1 MKTLKKIFLLGM
13 AVLMITV
20 SLAGCGQTN
29 TVEGLVVSNELFMEK
44 DDIEGATQP
53 EQVSVGEDVYACV
66 YFIESPK
73 GMEYTGKWYIDD
85 EEVKSD
91 PQETTTDMSGAIVY
105 RLEADSVNEGILK
118 FEVVYNNEILS
129 SKELIVK

>member
-44 DDIEGATQP
+44 DDIEG

-105 RLEADSVNEGILK
+105 RLEADSVKEGILK

>member
-1 MKTLKKIFLLGM
+1 MKTLKKLFLLGM

-20 SLAGCGQTN
+20 SLAGCGQPN
-29 TVEGLVVSNELFMEK
+29 TVEGLVVSNEQFTEK
-44 DDIEGATQP
+44 EDIEGATQT
-53 EQVSVGEDVYACV
+53 EQVSAGEDVYASV

-73 GMEYTGKWYIDD
+73 GMEYTGKWYING

-105 RLEADSVNEGILK
+105 QLEADSVKEGTLK
-118 FEVVYNNEILS
+118 FEVVYSDEVLS
-129 SKELIVK
+129 SKELTIK